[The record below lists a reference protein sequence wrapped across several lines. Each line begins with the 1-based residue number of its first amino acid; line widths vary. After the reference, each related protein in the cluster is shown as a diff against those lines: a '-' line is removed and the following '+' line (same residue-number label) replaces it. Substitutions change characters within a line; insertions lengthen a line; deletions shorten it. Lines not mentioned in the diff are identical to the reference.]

1 MFDETGRDIFVAD
14 GIHYLQKL
22 PKFGLEAGTGRIDV
36 MFLYLQVKV
45 FLTPG
50 IVVAAFFG
58 EGAFFFRFP
67 TGSSADGI
75 GIIFSDFL
83 VISLLNA
90 WLVFCIFCIDAS
102 FAEKAFSSDCSAS
115 VRVST

>member
-50 IVVAAFFG
+50 IVVAAFLWRG
-58 EGAFFFRFP
+58 SFFLSVPYRFVS
-67 TGSSADGI
+67 GWNRDY
-75 GIIFSDFL
+75 FL
-83 VISLLNA
+83 
-90 WLVFCIFCIDAS
+90 
-102 FAEKAFSSDCSAS
+102 
-115 VRVST
+115 